1 MNQLASSVERTL
13 GAHVRA
19 EDLTILQI
27 ALRAV
32 LVFLVW
38 LAIVRM
44 ADRRLLGK
52 YSAFDV
58 VLAVMLGSVLSR
70 AINGSAPLWGTLGAA
85 AVLVAMHWVLTFLS
99 FHWHAFGHLV
109 KGLPRTLIENGKV
122 YEHELRK
129 NLITNHDLCEMLR
142 LQGRIADPSEAKLAT
157 LERNGQI
164 SAIPR
169 EPPRPGTAVKTT
181 SALPA

>member
-1 MNQLASSVERTL
+1 MNQLASAFDRAL
-13 GAHVRA
+13 GTHVSA
-19 EDLTILQI
+19 NDLVIGQI
-27 ALRAV
+27 VLRAILV
-32 LVFLVW
+32 LLVW
-38 LAIVRM
+38 LVIVRL

-70 AINGSAPLWGTLGAA
+70 AINGSAPLWGTLAAA
-85 AVLVAMHWVLTFLS
+85 AVLVIMHWVLTFLS

-109 KGLPRTLIENGKV
+109 KGLPQTLIVDGKV
-122 YEHELRK
+122 YEDELRR
-129 NLITNHDLCEMLR
+129 NLITSYDLGEMLR
-142 LQGRIADPSEAKLAT
+142 LQGRIDDPEQAKLAT

-169 EPPRPGTAVKTT
+169 GSGT
-181 SALPA
+181 

>member
-1 MNQLASSVERTL
+1 MIQLVSSVERAL

-19 EDLTILQI
+19 EDLTIPQI
-27 ALRAV
+27 ALRAT

-38 LAIVRM
+38 LTIVRM

-70 AINGSAPLWGTLGAA
+70 AINGSAPLWGTLAA
-85 AVLVAMHWVLTFLS
+85 AAILVAMHWVLTFLS
-99 FHWHAFGHLV
+99 FHWHAFGQVV
-109 KGLPRTLIENGKV
+109 KGLPRTLIVDGKV
-122 YEHELRK
+122 YEDELRR
-129 NLITNHDLCEMLR
+129 NFITNHDLCEMLR
-142 LQGRIADPSEAKLAT
+142 LQGRIVDPSEAKLAT

-169 EPPRPGTAVKTT
+169 ER
-181 SALPA
+181 

>member
-1 MNQLASSVERTL
+1 MNQLASSVERAL

-19 EDLTILQI
+19 EDLTIPQI

-32 LVFLVW
+32 FVFLVW

-70 AINGSAPLWGTLGAA
+70 AINGSAPLWGTLAAA
-85 AVLVAMHWVLTFLS
+85 AVLVAMHWILTFLS
-99 FHWHAFGHLV
+99 FHWHAFGHVV
-109 KGLPRTLIENGKV
+109 KGLPRTLIVEGKV
-122 YEHELRK
+122 YEDELRR
-129 NLITNHDLCEMLR
+129 NFITSHDLGEMLR
-142 LQGRIADPSEAKLAT
+142 LQGRIDDPAQARLAT

-169 EPPRPGTAVKTT
+169 GV
-181 SALPA
+181 

>member
-1 MNQLASSVERTL
+1 MNQLASAFDRAL
-13 GAHVRA
+13 GAHVSA
-19 EDLTILQI
+19 NDLAIGQI
-27 ALRAV
+27 VLRAI

-38 LAIVRM
+38 LIIVRL

-70 AINGSAPLWGTLGAA
+70 AINGSAPLWGTLAAA
-85 AVLVAMHWVLTFLS
+85 AVLVIMHWVLSFLS
-99 FHWHAFGHLV
+99 FRWHVFGHLV
-109 KGLPRTLIENGKV
+109 KGLPRTLILDGKV
-122 YEHELRK
+122 NEDELRR
-129 NLITNHDLCEMLR
+129 NFITSHDLSEMLR
-142 LQGRIADPSEAKLAT
+142 LQGRIDDPAQARLAT

-169 EPPRPGTAVKTT
+169 GA
-181 SALPA
+181 

>member
-1 MNQLASSVERTL
+1 MIQLVAFVERAL

-19 EDLTILQI
+19 EDLTVPQI
-27 ALRAV
+27 ALRATF
-32 LVFLVW
+32 VFLVW

-70 AINGSAPLWGTLGAA
+70 AINGAAPLWGTLAAA
-85 AVLVAMHWVLTFLS
+85 AVLVAMHWVISLLS
-99 FHWHAFGHLV
+99 FYWHAFGHVV
-109 KGLPRTLIENGKV
+109 KGLPRTLIVDGKV
-122 YEHELRK
+122 YEDELRR
-129 NLITNHDLCEMLR
+129 NFITNHDLCEMLR

-169 EPPRPGTAVKTT
+169 HP
-181 SALPA
+181 

>member
-1 MNQLASSVERTL
+1 MNQLASAFERAL
-13 GAHVRA
+13 GAHAGVN
-19 EDLTILQI
+19 DLTIGQI
-27 ALRAV
+27 VLRAI

-38 LAIVRM
+38 LVIVRL

-58 VLAVMLGSVLSR
+58 VLAVMLGSILSR
-70 AINGSAPLWGTLGAA
+70 AINGSAPLWGTLAAA
-85 AVLVAMHWVLTFLS
+85 AVLVVMHWVLTFLS

-109 KGLPRTLIENGKV
+109 KGLPRTLVVDGRV
-122 YEHELRK
+122 YEDELRR
-129 NLITNHDLCEMLR
+129 NLITSHDLGEMLR
-142 LQGRIADPSEAKLAT
+142 LQGRIDDPAQARLAT

-169 EPPRPGTAVKTT
+169 GM
-181 SALPA
+181 